1 MPLIISI
8 EGNIGSGKTTILNNF
23 EKFILNEENGWK
35 KDHFVFVREPVNI
48 WQSIKD
54 KNSKNILEKFYEN
67 PVKYSFAFQVMAY
80 ATRTA
85 TLAEAIAKNPNCKYV
100 ICERSLE
107 ADNMVFAKMLKNENN
122 MEDVEYEIYEYFY
135 KTRKQD
141 MNVDAVVYVDA
152 DPSVSLERIKQ
163 RDRNGETNISL
174 EYLEKCKHYHDTWL
188 NNAENIQLLQLDTNC
203 DATYNKEDRED
214 CGNIWLSSIQDFI
227 TQLYNV

>member
-1 MPLIISI
+1 MPVIISI

-23 EKFILNEENGWK
+23 EKFILNEENGWN

-67 PVKYSFAFQVMAY
+67 PVKYSFTFQVMAY

-85 TLAEAIAKNPNCKYV
+85 VLAEAIAKNPNCKYV
-100 ICERSLE
+100 VCERSLE

-152 DPSVSLERIKQ
+152 EPSVSLERIKK
-163 RDRNGETNISL
+163 RDRNGETNINL
-174 EYLEKCKHYHDTWL
+174 EYLKKCKDYHDKWL
-188 NNAENIQLLQLDTNC
+188 HNAENIELLHLDTNC
-203 DATYNKEDRED
+203 YASYNKEDTED
-214 CGNIWLSSIQDFI
+214 CGNVWLNNIQDFI
-227 TQLYNV
+227 AQLYNV

>member
-23 EKFILNEENGWK
+23 ENFILNEENDWN
-35 KDHFVFVREPVNI
+35 KDNFVFVREPVNI

-85 TLAEAIAKNPNCKYV
+85 MLAEAIAQNPNCKYV

-163 RDRNGETNISL
+163 RDRNGETNITL
-174 EYLEKCKHYHDTWL
+174 EYLEKCKRYHDTWL